1 MRTMMYYSDSPE
13 YKEYIKDLQTTQ
25 QILLQGLR
33 GGTMILNGEE
43 DRAVREA
50 YQVVSRFKTTI
61 EESGRVLMNVK
72 EEEE

>member
-1 MRTMMYYSDSPE
+1 
-13 YKEYIKDLQTTQ
+13 
-25 QILLQGLR
+25 
-33 GGTMILNGEE
+33 MILNGEE